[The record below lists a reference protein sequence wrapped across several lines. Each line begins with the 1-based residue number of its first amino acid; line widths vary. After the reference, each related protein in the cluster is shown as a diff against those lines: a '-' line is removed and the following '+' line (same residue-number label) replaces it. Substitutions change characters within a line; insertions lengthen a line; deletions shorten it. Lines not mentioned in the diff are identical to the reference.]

1 MHLCSAEAQKE
12 ADDAILARAKAI
24 RRVRYQKSWQP
35 SAEPKREKE
44 HWDFLLDEMQWMAK
58 EFARFVAGSGL
69 SLSAPRTIPAVSK
82 PQVIAVLLCR

>member
-58 EFARFVAGSGL
+58 EFARYIASSDRSF
-69 SLSAPRTIPAVSK
+69 SAPQTIPAVSK
-82 PQVIAVLLCR
+82 PYAIAVPLCR